1 MAFAPL
7 QNDLFLRALRGEVT
21 ERSPAWLMRQAGR
34 YLPEYNATRAKAGD
48 FMTLCK
54 TPELACEVT
63 LQPIDRYPLDAAI
76 LFSDIL
82 TIPDALGLGLHF
94 VQGEGPRFQKSIG
107 CESDLL
113 ALPQIDVEEELQYVA
128 QAVTT
133 IRTALGGRVPLI
145 GFSGSPWTLACY
157 MITGGSSGDDF
168 LKARTWVYQRPD
180 LVLGLIERLEAL
192 VIDYCAMQ
200 IRAGAQAIQL
210 FDSWGGLLSHGS
222 FERFSLRSLTRIT
235 QTLNKLHPEVPVI
248 VFVKGGGLWLER
260 IASTRAQAV
269 GLDWSVSLP
278 EAATRLPS
286 DVCLQGNLDPAV
298 LLSRPEAIQAEVRKI
313 FEGLRGFN
321 ATAHVFNLGH
331 GISQF
336 TPPEH
341 VAVLLD
347 AVAEASQRRALPHTS
362 TPTRA

>member
-48 FMTLCK
+48 FMRLCK

-94 VQGEGPRFQKSIG
+94 VQGEGPRFARAI
-107 CESDLL
+107 EHEADVA
-113 ALPQIDVEEELQYVA
+113 ALPTIDVEESLGYVA

-133 IRTALGGRVPLI
+133 IRHALGGRVPLI

-157 MITGGSSGDDF
+157 MVTGGSSGDDF
-168 LKARTWVYQRPD
+168 LKARNWVYQRPD
-180 LVLGLIERLEAL
+180 LMLSLIGRLEAL
-192 VIDYCAMQ
+192 VIDYCTMQ

-210 FDSWGGLLSHGS
+210 FDSWGGLLAHGS
-222 FERFSLRSLTRIT
+222 FERFSLASLRRIT
-235 QTLNKLHPEVPVI
+235 AALQNAHPDVPVI
-248 VFVKGGGLWLER
+248 VFVKGGGGWLER
-260 IASTRAQAV
+260 IASTRAQAL
-269 GLDWSVSLP
+269 GLDWSVPLS
-278 EAATRLPS
+278 EAATRLGPGM
-286 DVCLQGNLDPAV
+286 CLQGNLDPAV
-298 LLSRPEAIQAEVRKI
+298 LLSRPEAIEAEVRRL
-313 FEGLRGFN
+313 FEDLRGFN
-321 ATAHVFNLGH
+321 ETAHVFNLGH

-341 VAVLLD
+341 VAVLLE
-347 AVAEASQRRALPHTS
+347 AVAQASQRRSLPQTTH
-362 TPTRA
+362 PR